1 MYSETCNKCSKRVQS
16 FSPFMKCS
24 NCSAT
29 YHITCVHLVKDDP
42 VNGDIWYCPPCIQC
56 ILPFNHV
63 DDDDVFIEA
72 VIEASLDCSYRIHEI
87 NTKIF
92 VPFEINDDSPF
103 HEIDP
108 DMQFYSDNHYIQS
121 TSCDYYLEDS
131 FNEKFG
137 NKGNLDHS
145 LTFFH
150 QNIKSLP
157 KHQNELELYLDS
169 LNCNFSFIGLT
180 ETWLDESKEALHDIV
195 NYTCLH
201 RYRHNRKGGGVTI
214 AVRNGIAFK
223 VRSDLEF
230 FDSEMESVFI
240 EVEKSIFGTSSNL
253 VIGVIYRMPDS
264 SVEIFNDRMNDWL
277 NIIQREKKICYF
289 LGDLNLDLLRNEEHR
304 PTSAFLDILYSYN
317 VYPLISKP
325 TRVTANSAT
334 LIDHILTNNFDV
346 QCKHKQGILCN
357 SITDH
362 YAVFHITNGSG
373 TVAEQSEFILKRDY
387 RYNNIL
393 KFKENLAKI
402 QWDRILNEQNAQVAY
417 NAFCNILTQEYDKC
431 FPIKKHSKKYCNKK
445 PWLTSAL
452 KESIKIKNK
461 LYISRNRGNETE
473 RRISHYKTYRNKL
486 HHLLRAAE
494 RQYYQDLLTEHK
506 SNLKKSWQVIK
517 MIINKRKCNLTCSK
531 FKCNGSVI
539 EDGKIIANKFN
550 DFFINVG
557 PTLAKNIPSTK
568 KNPTEYITQNIE
580 TVFAVSPVSDHEILK
595 ILGDLKDSAAG
606 WDELRPNMI
615 KHVKQD
621 IKLPLAHICN
631 LSFGTG
637 VFPSDLKI
645 ANVVPIFKAN
655 DEMIFSNYRPVSV
668 LPVFSKLIERLMYNR
683 LIQYINENKLL
694 YEYQFG
700 FQRGKST
707 HMALIVL
714 LDKISEALDRGEC
727 VMGVFLD
734 FSKAFDTV
742 DHSILLRKMQKYG
755 IQGLALRWFE
765 DYLHDRKQY
774 VTYNSYKSNQEA
786 IKCGVPQGS
795 ILGPLLFLIY
805 INDLS
810 SVSEACFSILFADDT
825 NMFITGHN
833 VSEMCN
839 QLNADLF
846 RVQEWLHC
854 NKLSLN
860 VLKTHYM
867 IFTPRN
873 KIYDDV
879 SIIINNTKISRV
891 YVTKFLGVQI
901 DSQLSWKMHID
912 YICKKLSKCTA
923 ILLKA
928 RKVLGKSC
936 LTTLYYTFAY
946 PYFIYC
952 NHVWGNT
959 YQTNLDRLMIIQKK
973 LIRIITGS
981 PYRAHTEPLFYANRI
996 LTVYDLNVNI
1006 VGVFMYKCL
1015 FEPGTDVF
1023 ATYFYTNRDIHGRET
1038 RNADAL
1044 YVPYGRLD
1052 IRRSSIKIHGS
1063 DLWNTLPPYVQNSD
1077 SSNVFKLR
1085 LRNYLI
1091 DRKMS
1096 M

>member
-1 MYSETCNKCSKRVQS
+1 
-16 FSPFMKCS
+16 
-24 NCSAT
+24 
-29 YHITCVHLVKDDP
+29 
-42 VNGDIWYCPPCIQC
+42 
-56 ILPFNHV
+56 
-63 DDDDVFIEA
+63 
-72 VIEASLDCSYRIHEI
+72 
-87 NTKIF
+87 
-92 VPFEINDDSPF
+92 
-103 HEIDP
+103 
-108 DMQFYSDNHYIQS
+108 
-121 TSCDYYLEDS
+121 
-131 FNEKFG
+131 
-137 NKGNLDHS
+137 
-145 LTFFH
+145 
-150 QNIKSLP
+150 
-157 KHQNELELYLDS
+157 
-169 LNCNFSFIGLT
+169 
-180 ETWLDESKEALHDIV
+180 
-195 NYTCLH
+195 
-201 RYRHNRKGGGVTI
+201 
-214 AVRNGIAFK
+214 
-223 VRSDLEF
+223 
-230 FDSEMESVFI
+230 
-240 EVEKSIFGTSSNL
+240 
-253 VIGVIYRMPDS
+253 
-264 SVEIFNDRMNDWL
+264 
-277 NIIQREKKICYF
+277 
-289 LGDLNLDLLRNEEHR
+289 
-304 PTSAFLDILYSYN
+304 
-317 VYPLISKP
+317 
-325 TRVTANSAT
+325 
-334 LIDHILTNNFDV
+334 
-346 QCKHKQGILCN
+346 
-357 SITDH
+357 
-362 YAVFHITNGSG
+362 
-373 TVAEQSEFILKRDY
+373 
-387 RYNNIL
+387 
-393 KFKENLAKI
+393 
-402 QWDRILNEQNAQVAY
+402 
-417 NAFCNILTQEYDKC
+417 
-431 FPIKKHSKKYCNKK
+431 
-445 PWLTSAL
+445 
-452 KESIKIKNK
+452 
-461 LYISRNRGNETE
+461 
-473 RRISHYKTYRNKL
+473 
-486 HHLLRAAE
+486 
-494 RQYYQDLLTEHK
+494 
-506 SNLKKSWQVIK
+506 
-517 MIINKRKCNLTCSK
+517 MIIYKRKCNPTCSK

-539 EDGKIIANKFN
+539 EDGKVIANKFN

-580 TVFAVSPVSDHEILK
+580 TVFAVSPVSDHEIFK

-637 VFPSDLKI
+637 VFPSELKI

-714 LDKISEALDRGEC
+714 LDKRSEALDRGEC

-786 IKCGVPQGS
+786 IKCGVPQAS

-912 YICKKLSKCTA
+912 YICKKISKCTA

-959 YQTNLDRLMIIQKK
+959 YQTNLDRLMIIQNKTDTYYH
-973 LIRIITGS
+973 RIPISG
-981 PYRAHTEPLFYANRI
+981 PH
-996 LTVYDLNVNI
+996 
-1006 VGVFMYKCL
+1006 
-1015 FEPGTDVF
+1015 
-1023 ATYFYTNRDIHGRET
+1023 
-1038 RNADAL
+1038 
-1044 YVPYGRLD
+1044 
-1052 IRRSSIKIHGS
+1052 
-1063 DLWNTLPPYVQNSD
+1063 
-1077 SSNVFKLR
+1077 
-1085 LRNYLI
+1085 
-1091 DRKMS
+1091 
-1096 M
+1096 